1 MVNDSATHCPAIATP
16 GHAVE
21 PKGMYPVVMNRLAHL
36 RGQVECGEYEIDL
49 AAIAA
54 AMLGLVT
61 CQNTNGG

>member
-1 MVNDSATHCPAIATP
+1 MVNDSATLCPTAAKQ

-21 PKGMYPVVMNRLAHL
+21 PKGMYPAMTDRLAHL

-61 CQNTNGG
+61 CQNTDGG

>member
-1 MVNDSATHCPAIATP
+1 MVNNVATLSPAIATP

-21 PKGMYPVVMNRLAHL
+21 PKGMYPAMTDRLAHL

-54 AMLGLVT
+54 AMLGMIT
-61 CQNTNGG
+61 CQNTDGG